1 MNLLIR
7 KMLQKIFD
15 IFTIVFNPSYWTM
28 NYQYSPEWDRRLN
41 ELMSKHCFI
50 QSDPS
55 SPYTD
60 TKLGEYN
67 IWIHNYPYAAFR
79 PESSRHNSLS
89 VTPHDRFAFSSRP
102 SRLTIIKANRKL
114 KFDLLGKQDK
124 RALLL
129 DKIGI

>member
-15 IFTIVFNPSYWTM
+15 IFTIVFNPSYWIM

-41 ELMSKHCFI
+41 ELMSKHTFT

-55 SPYTD
+55 NPYTD

-79 PESSRHNSLS
+79 PESSRLNSLS
-89 VTPHDRFAFSSRP
+89 VTPHDRFTFSSRP